1 MAQTD
6 IRFTFEVTPNTSEE
20 GSEEHSSPISLDVI
34 SFKLEEA
41 LNSPFV
47 LEVELIS
54 HDPDIDFDTVIDQP
68 AVFTI
73 YQQGTPVRYVHGL
86 ISSFEIG
93 ETGFRRTRYRA
104 VVEPSLSRTRLTS
117 DWRVFQQKTSEA
129 ILADIFKANHIQ
141 NAEINSQLEHTT
153 REYCIQPGVLDFD
166 FIQRL
171 ASEEGYVYRID
182 SRADA
187 HRLLLT
193 DIIQTF
199 GTIANSNGAQT
210 EQNTNINSGGQNTP
224 NIQPVIYNPNTGGD
238 RQQPALRSFTYS
250 QSVRTSLQTNR
261 DYTFKNPRYSLEH
274 KAYGADVTRNS
285 SIYERY
291 DYGTHAKYKRDAAG
305 KPFTQTK
312 IQSLR
317 NDAKIAVCIGDN
329 AKIQPGLAFLLQGHQ
344 RESLNV
350 YWRPVRIIHTG
361 TQNTATEEEA
371 ATATQS
377 TSYEQRAELVLATD
391 NWKADIPPPHKID
404 GPLIAHVT
412 CPEGEEIYTD
422 EYGRV
427 KVIFPW
433 QREEQPNEHSS
444 CWIRVAQNW
453 AGAGWGHMALP
464 RAGQEVIVEFLHGD
478 ESQPII
484 TGRTYDQNHP
494 TPYKLPALKTQQTT
508 KSKEHK
514 GSGYSELL
522 IDDTT
527 GEIKTK
533 LHTTH
538 EATQLT
544 MGYLTHPRADDGS
557 GEHRGDGFELRT
569 DSWGA
574 IRAGKGMYISTDL
587 REKARGKQ
595 LDLQEAN
602 NQLKSALS
610 TSQLLAGAAEK
621 ANAIPAEV
629 ASQED
634 QLNDVFAE
642 LAKPGLLTSSAQG
655 TAITTAQNAQMSAE
669 RNVILTS
676 GQNTDISAANNF
688 TAAAKD
694 AVSLFAMNEGM
705 KLVAQHGN
713 VQIQAQRDAMEVFA
727 DKSLKIISA
736 NDKVEVIAKKE
747 LLLTCGGAYIRIANG
762 NIEIHAPGTIDH
774 KAASYPFAG
783 PTSLTKNIQELPAG
797 SLNDE
802 SFELLSNDGSP
813 IADIPYIV
821 HLKGEPDKVFASGTT
836 DKDGRTIRVSSVNAE
851 DLEVQWFVTAY
862 QSGVEYAPG
871 AEPTKEQLENEALL
885 AEEAAAS
892 TSPPVARAAGSAD
905 HSDLEA
911 IASDPTVAAE
921 IEAAWNASN
930 PHGAGVDKKEHGFWI
945 LQDQSTGEYSFQ
957 HCPTATATRS
967 SIDFVAVPNE
977 AGKDVVGFFHTHPNT
992 ATEGYT
998 SGPSPADVNINT
1010 VTGVPGIIRSHD
1022 GMYYFK

>member
-1 MAQTD
+1 MAQSD
-6 IRFTFEVTPNTSEE
+6 IRYTFEVTPKSAEGEE
-20 GSEEHSSPISLDVI
+20 ISSPQLDVI

-41 LNSPFV
+41 LNEGFC
-47 LEVELIS
+47 LEAELIS
-54 HDPDIDFDTVIDQP
+54 HDSDIDFDTVIDQP

-86 ISSFEIG
+86 LSCFEMG

-104 VVEPSLSRTRLTS
+104 IVEPTLSRTRLTS
-117 DWRVFQQKTSEA
+117 NWRVFQQKTSEE
-129 ILADIFKANHIQ
+129 ILGDIFKASHIQ
-141 NAEINSQLEHTT
+141 NAEINSQLEHIT
-153 REYCIQPGVLDFD
+153 REYVIQPGVLNFD

-171 ASEEGYVYRID
+171 AAEEGYVYRID
-182 SRADA
+182 SRADG

-199 GTIANSNGAQT
+199 GTIANNSKRN
-210 EQNTNINSGGQNTP
+210 EQNAHSEQNENNNQNIE
-224 NIQPVIYNPNTGGD
+224 PVIYNPNAGGD

-274 KAYGADVTRNS
+274 KAYGADVTRGT

-291 DYGTHAKYKRDAAG
+291 DYGTHAKYKQDAVG
-305 KPFTQTK
+305 KPFTTTK

-317 NDAKIAVCIGDN
+317 NDAKIAIAIGDN
-329 AKIQPGLAFLLQGHQ
+329 AKLQPGLAFELTGHPK
-344 RESLNV
+344 ESLNV
-350 YWRPVRIIHTG
+350 WWRPVRITHTG
-361 TQNTATEEEA
+361 TQHTAGEEEA
-371 ATATQS
+371 ATANQS

-433 QREEQPNEHSS
+433 QREDEPNEHSS

-464 RAGQEVIVEFLHGD
+464 RKDQEVIVEFLHGD

-527 GEIKTK
+527 AEIKTQ

-574 IRAGKGMYISTDL
+574 IRAGKGLYVSTNKQ
-587 REKARGKQ
+587 ESAQGKQ
-595 LDLQEAN
+595 LDMEEAN

-610 TSQLLAGAAEK
+610 TAQLLAGAAEK

-642 LAKPGLLTSSAQG
+642 LAKPGLLTSSEQG
-655 TAITTAQNAQMSAE
+655 TAITTAQNAQVSAE

-676 GQNTDISAANNF
+676 GKSTDISAANNF
-688 TAAAKD
+688 TVAAKD
-694 AVSLFAMNEGM
+694 AISLFAMNNGM
-705 KLVAQHGN
+705 KLFAQQGD
-713 VQIQAQRDAMEVFA
+713 VQIQAQRDAMEIFA

-747 LLLTCGGAYIRIANG
+747 LLLTCGGAYIRIADG

-802 SFELLSNDGSP
+802 SFELISDEGSP

-821 HLKGEPDKVFASGTT
+821 HLKGEPDKVFASGIT
-836 DKDGRTIRVSSVNAE
+836 DKEGRTIRVSSVNAE

-862 QSGVEYAPG
+862 QSGVEYVPG
-871 AEPTKEQLENEALL
+871 KEPTEEQLENDALL
-885 AEEAAAS
+885 AAQNP
-892 TSPPVARAAGSAD
+892 TTPPVARATGSANHPD
-905 HSDLEA
+905 IEA

-992 ATEGYT
+992 VAEGFT
-998 SGPSPADVNINT
+998 SGPSPADTRINT